1 MEYILDNPPWYAL
14 ITGNKQLSRGQGEV
28 RFFESGVSPFAGLET
43 FSTEGFKQLYE
54 QVPHNGPVLLM
65 STDEHPLIIPAIWNA
80 GQAIKGLQMVKDKPV
95 GYPEIT
101 ARLTPLKPEH
111 IEQMLSLT
119 ALTKPGPFGRRT
131 IEFGHYEGVFEGDK
145 LVAMCGQRLHPLPFA
160 EISAVCTHPD
170 HTGKGYARQLLTSQL
185 KRIEQ
190 AGDTAFLHVRYDNK
204 RAIDVY
210 RSLGFSA
217 RKVVYFYL
225 LNKNV

>member
-1 MEYILDNPPWYAL
+1 MEHVLDNPTWYAL
-14 ITGNKQLSRGQGEV
+14 TTGNKMLAQGQGGV
-28 RFFESGVSPFAGLET
+28 RFFESEVSPFAGLET
-43 FSTEGFKQLYE
+43 FSIECLKQLHE
-54 QVPHNGPVLLM
+54 QVPHSGPILLI
-65 STDEHPLIIPAIWNA
+65 STDEHPLTIPALWHA
-80 GQAIKGLQMVKDKPV
+80 RQPIKGLQMVKDKPV
-95 GYPEIT
+95 SYPEIT
-101 ARLTPLKPEH
+101 AGLTPLKPEH

-119 ALTKPGPFGRRT
+119 ALTQPGPFGKRT

-145 LVAMCGQRLHPLPFA
+145 LVAMCGQRMHPQPFA
-160 EISAVCTHPD
+160 EISAVCTHPG

-190 AGDTAFLHVRYDNK
+190 AGDTAFLHVKYDNK

-225 LNKNV
+225 LNKCI